1 MTFHPVIA
9 CGSSASAADVALFAL
24 VFAVPAILL
33 ALRTCLPEESR
44 VGRFVRMAFP
54 VASAGSILVIGVW
67 IDLLDALAAFAIAY
81 AGLSAGA
88 AALGVRVYRRL
99 DHARRVEAPA
109 DAVERERYLR
119 SA

>member
-1 MTFHPVIA
+1 MTFQPVIA
-9 CGSSASAADVALFAL
+9 CGSSASAADVTLFAL
-24 VFAVPAILL
+24 VFAVPAMLL
-33 ALRTCLPEESR
+33 ALRTCLPEDGR

-54 VASAGSILVIGVW
+54 VALAGSVLVIGVW
-67 IDLLDALAAFAIAY
+67 IDLLDALTAFAIAY

-99 DHARRVEAPA
+99 GRVRRIEAPA
-109 DAVERERYLR
+109 DAAEGERYRR

>member
-1 MTFHPVIA
+1 MAFHPVIA
-9 CGSSASAADVALFAL
+9 CGSSASAAGVALFAL

-33 ALRTCLPEESR
+33 ALRTCLPEASR

-67 IDLLDALAAFAIAY
+67 IDLLDPLAAFAIAY
-81 AGLSAGA
+81 AALSAGA

-99 DHARRVEAPA
+99 DRVRRVEPPA
-109 DAVERERYLR
+109 DAAERERYRR